1 VYSSEAQRRPADA
14 APAEWHEISETRHY
28 LSRLTQVPMPLP
40 YEPAAR
46 LADRFL
52 KERTVSRIWDRDISV
67 WAAEAGSPAAR
78 SIETRLG
85 WLDVAKTMAAKLDE
99 VTALGEAARA
109 EKIEAVYL
117 LGMGGSSLCAE
128 VLQSV
133 LGVAPGSPRLVVL
146 DTTDERT
153 IHAAVA
159 RMIPDRTMILVAS
172 KSGGTVEV
180 ASMER
185 TFRARMTEALGPGAG
200 AQFVAI
206 TDPGTAL
213 ATLAADKG
221 YRTSFINPADIGGRF
236 SALSLFGLVP
246 TALLGASASH
256 LLAAG
261 GQMAE
266 GCRQE
271 NHTNP
276 GLELGA
282 FIGAATLAG
291 RDKLTVVLP
300 PSLATLGLWIEQL
313 VAESTGKHSKGALPV
328 VDEPLG
334 HPDEYGQDRA
344 FVALSTE
351 RDAPDEGQLEAIEAA
366 GHPVLRL
373 TTRIDGLGAEF
384 FRWEF
389 ATAVAG
395 AAIGI
400 NPFDE
405 PNVSEAKDKT
415 KALLSAY
422 AADGRLPETDPLV
435 TTAQAAIH
443 TRAFG
448 GTTAATVVAA
458 ALGDLKPGDYAAF
471 LSYLPADPAFE
482 QAILDIRT
490 AIRRTTRA
498 ASTFGV
504 GPRYLHSTGQYHKG
518 GPNTALAFVLTSD
531 DETDTPIPE
540 AGYSFAVLKRAQ
552 ALGDFQ
558 TLEAHGR
565 RVVRI
570 HLTGGDPAEAI
581 TSLFAEALTQ

>member
-1 VYSSEAQRRPADA
+1 M
-14 APAEWHEISETRHY
+14 T
-28 LSRLTQVPMPLP
+28 LP
-40 YEPAAR
+40 YPPAAELAER
-46 LADRFL
+46 LLEDAIVR
-52 KERTVSRIWDRDISV
+52 RIWERDISV
-67 WAAEAGSPAAR
+67 WNAAPASDAAR
-78 SIETRLG
+78 SISTRLG
-85 WLDVAKTMAAKLDE
+85 WLDVAQTMSPHLDDVE
-99 VTALGEAARA
+99 DIGRAARD
-109 EKIEAVYL
+109 EGVEAVYL

-133 LGVAPGSPRLVVL
+133 FGSADGSPRLVVL

-153 IHAAVA
+153 LASAAA
-159 RMIPDRTMILVAS
+159 RMDANRTWMLVAS

-185 TFRARMTEALGPGAG
+185 FFWARMTAALGDRAG
-200 AQFVAI
+200 RHFIAV

-213 ATLAADKG
+213 QQLAASRG
-221 YRTSFINPADIGGRF
+221 YRRAFINPADIGGRF

-246 TALLGASASH
+246 TALIGASTAG
-256 LLAAG
+256 LLNAG
-261 GQMAE
+261 TTMAE

-271 NHTNP
+271 NHANA

-300 PSLATLGLWIEQL
+300 PSLSMLGLWIEQL
-313 VAESTGKHSKGALPV
+313 VAESTGKQGKGALPV

-334 HPDEYGQDRA
+334 RPDEYGQDRA
-344 FVALSTE
+344 FVSIATD
-351 RDAPDEGQLEAIEAA
+351 RDAPDKDGLAALEAA

-395 AAIGI
+395 AALGI

-405 PNVSEAKDKT
+405 PNVAEAKEKT

-422 AADGRLPETDPLV
+422 GAEGRLPETEPMAREADV
-435 TTAQAAIH
+435 AVH
-443 TRAFG
+443 TRAYSG
-448 GTTAATVVAA
+448 AAPADVIRAA
-458 ALGDLKPGDYAAF
+458 INELKPGDYAAF
-471 LSYLPADPAFE
+471 LSYLPADAPIE
-482 QAILDIRT
+482 RAIAHVRL
-490 AIRRTTRA
+490 AIRQRTRA
-498 ASTFGV
+498 ATTFGV

-518 GPNTALAFVLTSD
+518 GPNGVLAFVVTAD
-531 DETDTPIPE
+531 DESATEIPGM
-540 AGYSFAVLKRAQ
+540 GYTFAALKRAQ
-552 ALGDFQ
+552 ALGDLQ

-565 RVVRI
+565 RAIRV
-570 HLTGGDPAEAI
+570 HLSGADPAGSLER
-581 TSLFAEALTQ
+581 LFAAALA